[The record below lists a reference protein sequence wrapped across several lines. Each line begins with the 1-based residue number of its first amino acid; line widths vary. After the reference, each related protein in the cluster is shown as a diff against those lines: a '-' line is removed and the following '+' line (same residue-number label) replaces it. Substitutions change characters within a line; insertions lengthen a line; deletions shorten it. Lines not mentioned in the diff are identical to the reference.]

1 MNIHDHEAINTIIVT
16 LNVHVHVHVTCVL
29 HVAAQLLMT
38 KVEIT

>member
-16 LNVHVHVHVTCVL
+16 LNVHVTCVL
-29 HVAAQLLMT
+29 HVAAQLLLT